1 MVIWPAFRMRQC
13 LVNDLPYYA
22 PQFIFEPRLKINDCN
37 IYDRAKSIYFKYILF
52 HINLFDNEVLFIS
65 PVNTINNLKLL
76 KIINQVIALKAK
88 FALNS
93 LSKIINR
100 IVTGYIQCVR
110 CENRHFLELRVDGR
124 KFRDKIFRPSVMISG
139 HFFFH

>member
-1 MVIWPAFRMRQC
+1 MVIWPTFRMGQYI
-13 LVNDLPYYA
+13 VNDLPNHA

-65 PVNTINNLKLL
+65 PVNTINNFKLL
-76 KIINQVIALKAK
+76 KIINWVIALKAK

-93 LSKIINR
+93 LSKIIKH
-100 IVTGYIQCVR
+100 IVTGYI
-110 CENRHFLELRVDGR
+110 
-124 KFRDKIFRPSVMISG
+124 
-139 HFFFH
+139 